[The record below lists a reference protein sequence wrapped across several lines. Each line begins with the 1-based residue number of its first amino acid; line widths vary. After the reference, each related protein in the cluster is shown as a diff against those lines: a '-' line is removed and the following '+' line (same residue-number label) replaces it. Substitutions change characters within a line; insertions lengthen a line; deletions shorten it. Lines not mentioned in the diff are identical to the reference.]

1 MSITLSSIKWG
12 QVKRLINVYF
22 KPFARVRRPLVKM
35 LLTISSRAW
44 IQGSMLYSAPKDGTL
59 GSKYAFPNQ
68 EIIIASKSRFKCTI
82 FLIFREYP

>member
-1 MSITLSSIKWG
+1 MKWG

-35 LLTISSRAW
+35 LLTISLRAW
-44 IQGSMLYSAPKDGTL
+44 IRGSMPYSALKDGTP
-59 GSKYAFPNQ
+59 GSEYAFPNQ

-82 FLIFREYP
+82 FLIFRECP